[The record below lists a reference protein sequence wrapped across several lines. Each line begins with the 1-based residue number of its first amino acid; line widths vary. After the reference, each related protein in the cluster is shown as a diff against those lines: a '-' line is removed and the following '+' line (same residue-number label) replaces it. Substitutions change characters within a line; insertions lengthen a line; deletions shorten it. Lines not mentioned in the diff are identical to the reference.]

1 MSTMYIALISAQD
14 EIGVIDPASN
24 NLVAMSKEEL
34 IENMTVFYNKVH
46 NDDGWATFKEW
57 FSETPSRN
65 CMFESPDWI
74 EIPVNI
80 TISSPPA

>member
-1 MSTMYIALISAQD
+1 MTTMYIALISAQD

-24 NLVAMSKEEL
+24 NLVAMSKEDL
-34 IENMTVFYNKVH
+34 LKNIEVFYDKVH
-46 NDDGWATFKEW
+46 NTEGWATFKEW

-65 CMFESPDWI
+65 CLFESPDWI
-74 EIPVNI
+74 EIPIAI